1 VSASAYPILGTGL
14 GALFIAGDTGL
25 YGLYMGVNTYT
36 GTSYMQAMRNNTA
49 TAYDLLLQPVGG
61 NVGIGT
67 TSPNAKLEVNGG
79 FIRAQGTSTDQYF
92 FEGVRT
98 GNTTTLRIYDNG
110 SNLYYDSYSNMMFR
124 ANQNGGSAGVIMLN
138 GGNVGINTTSVDR
151 KLKVVGSTYFDGY
164 LNSDQVIEKYLG
176 ASSFTDGV
184 ANQAIDIR
192 FGNSAMG
199 GLIEIQITSTY
210 SNQNAGGGITKI
222 FALLTNPGNNIYTNE
237 SRVTEAIGNIVD
249 NFSIGEFQ
257 WDSTNSTYR
266 IPISHIVSTGNPV
279 YVRIR
284 ALAPGTGPT
293 IFDSTYLSSAYT
305 LTALSKNYENF
316 NSPVGIGNKSPGY
329 ALDVSGVIRST
340 TGAYLA
346 TSSGNVGIGT
356 QSPASKLTIYEG
368 DIRLYKTHVNGSTG
382 TWLAN
387 INFTDE
393 VDRLGARITGERT
406 AWDGAPMGL
415 GFDTGGVGSVS
426 RRMTITSG
434 GNVGIGTTSPSYLL
448 DVAGQGRFTSA
459 LNANGQIIQGGG
471 AARST
476 YGTTIAFTRNTAFS
490 ANSDPGDGERF
501 LNIVNESSTTSAYSN
516 ICFRVNPSSA
526 GGGTNA
532 MLDMKFVNTNSGG
545 ASTLYWTFLHG
556 GSFYDRLTLTS
567 TGTLTAAGDV
577 VAYSDARLK
586 ENVITID
593 NAVEKVSAMRGVFF
607 NKKDDET
614 KSRRS
619 GVIAQEIQE
628 ILPEVV
634 TASADGTLG
643 VAYGN
648 IVGVL
653 IEAIKELKAEID
665 ILKQK

>member
-1 VSASAYPILGTGL
+1 
-14 GALFIAGDTGL
+14 
-25 YGLYMGVNTYT
+25 
-36 GTSYMQAMRNNTA
+36 
-49 TAYDLLLQPVGG
+49 
-61 NVGIGT
+61 
-67 TSPNAKLEVNGG
+67 
-79 FIRAQGTSTDQYF
+79 
-92 FEGVRT
+92 
-98 GNTTTLRIYDNG
+98 
-110 SNLYYDSYSNMMFR
+110 
-124 ANQNGGSAGVIMLN
+124 
-138 GGNVGINTTSVDR
+138 
-151 KLKVVGSTYFDGY
+151 
-164 LNSDQVIEKYLG
+164 
-176 ASSFTDGV
+176 
-184 ANQAIDIR
+184 
-192 FGNSAMG
+192 MG
-199 GLIEIQITSTY
+199 GLIEIQIVGTY
-210 SNQNAGGGITKI
+210 SNGNAGGGITKI

-249 NFSIGEFQ
+249 HFSIGEFQ

-266 IPISHIVSTGNPV
+266 IPISHIVSSGNPV

-356 QSPASKLTIYEG
+356 TSPASKLTIYEG
-368 DIRLYKTHVNGSTG
+368 DIRLYKNHVNGSTG

-415 GFDTGGVGSVS
+415 GFDTGGVGSVT

-434 GNVGIGTTSPSYLL
+434 GNVGIGTTSPAYLL
-448 DVAGQGRFTSA
+448 DVAG
-459 LNANGQIIQGGG
+459 
-471 AARST
+471 
-476 YGTTIAFTRNTAFS
+476 TIRAT
-490 ANSDPGDGERF
+490 
-501 LNIVNESSTTSAYSN
+501 
-516 ICFRVNPSSA
+516 
-526 GGGTNA
+526 
-532 MLDMKFVNTNSGG
+532 
-545 ASTLYWTFLHG
+545 
-556 GSFYDRLTLTS
+556 
-567 TGTLTAAGDV
+567 GDV
-577 VAYSDARLK
+577 IAYSDARVK
-586 ENVITID
+586 DNVKTITD
-593 NAVEKVSAMRGVFF
+593 ALTKVTSLRGVSYTRNDSEDKSEKV
-607 NKKDDET
+607 
-614 KSRRS
+614 
-619 GVIAQEIQE
+619 GVIAQEVLE
-628 ILPEVV
+628 ILPQVV
-634 TASADGTLG
+634 QQDTEGNYS